1 MPTLPKSKRP
11 VWAGE
16 RVPFESGR
24 ITKRWNGYNT
34 KAWKDFRVWF
44 RVAHPICDEPG
55 CGQPTYYADHKVRV
69 LDWIAQGGNPF
80 DVDNIN
86 PKCFKHGN
94 IKTGHEGKAKQM
106 TRNKR
111 ETSDPTGGV

>member
-1 MPTLPKSKRP
+1 MPTHKSSRP

-24 ITKRWNGYNT
+24 VTKRWDGYNK
-34 KAWKDFRVWF
+34 KAWRDFRAWF
-44 RVAHPICDEPG
+44 RVAYPLCDVPG
-55 CGQPTYYADHKVRV
+55 CGQPTYYADHTVRV
-69 LDWIAQGGNPF
+69 LDWIAQGGNPL
-80 DVDNIN
+80 DVSNIK

-106 TRNKR
+106 ERSGG
-111 ETSDPTGGV
+111 TSDPTGGE